1 MRVLKALIVGMLQ
14 LSKVEKRVNK
24 GKLLAGNPG
33 ALNCSYQNA
42 KSCESLRPHLPLGI
56 AIKGGQDEIQV
67 SQGFAI
73 K

>member
-1 MRVLKALIVGMLQ
+1 MLQ
-14 LSKVEKRVNK
+14 LSKAKKRDNRV
-24 GKLLAGNPG
+24 KLLAGN
-33 ALNCSYQNA
+33 AVARNCGYQSA

-56 AIKGGQDEIQV
+56 ANKGGQDEIQV